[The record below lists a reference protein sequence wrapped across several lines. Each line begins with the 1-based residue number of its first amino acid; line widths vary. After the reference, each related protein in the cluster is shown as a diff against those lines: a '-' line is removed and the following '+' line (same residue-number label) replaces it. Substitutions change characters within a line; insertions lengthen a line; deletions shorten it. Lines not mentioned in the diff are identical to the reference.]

1 MKKYTLAFIFNKELE
16 KVLLIRKNKPVEQA
30 GLLNGIG
37 GKMEEFDV
45 TFLDCIKREVEEETG
60 LVLKKE
66 DFINVGNLTDDEH
79 YIVEV
84 FTAQIEDTLINTFK
98 KLTDEDVVLLDISN
112 GINELKQDEFSNNG
126 LSIMKHCL
134 EHWKSQ
140 NLWIS

>member
-1 MKKYTLAFIFNKELE
+1 MKKYTLAFIFNNDLE

-37 GKMEEFDV
+37 GKMEDFDI
-45 TFLDCIKREVEEETG
+45 TFLDCIKREVKEETG
-60 LVLKKE
+60 LVLEKE
-66 DFINVGNLTDDEH
+66 EFINIGNLTDNEN

-84 FTAQIEDTLINTFK
+84 FTAQIEDSTIKSFK
-98 KLTDEDVVLLDISN
+98 KLTDEDVVLLDISE

-134 EHWKSQ
+134 EHWKNK